1 MFPKLN
7 LQSDNLG
14 TGMYSTI
21 SEVTGN
27 MKLRG
32 IFNILEGQVA
42 TQMALDRLKKRAY
55 RSLMKFRNDQS

>member
-32 IFNILEGQVA
+32 IVNILEGQVA

-55 RSLMKFRNDQS
+55 GSLMKFMKDQS